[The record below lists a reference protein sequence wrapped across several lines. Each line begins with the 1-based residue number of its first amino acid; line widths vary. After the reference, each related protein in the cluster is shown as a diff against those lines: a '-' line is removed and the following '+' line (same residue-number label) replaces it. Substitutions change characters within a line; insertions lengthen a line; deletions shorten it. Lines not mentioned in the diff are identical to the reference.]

1 MWSWFLKLLKA
12 MTKGYLVISLSK
24 VRRVA
29 PGSPMWILALTAL
42 TFILVVQTAHADSW
56 NTKANASVS
65 WNYNDN
71 PTLRP
76 ADSPLKREA
85 TSSGSAGATAVLEYA
100 APNLAIEIA
109 PRVTRSFYPN
119 KDKDLESTNIY
130 LDTFTEYS
138 LQRNSL
144 DLLFEYSRVGLLTDE
159 FGDGSAD
166 DPGTGAPGANL
177 RVDDTVQRYDISP
190 QWTHQLGENNQ
201 LSVGMVFFGSDYKLE
216 KTNRADN
223 QNKQVQISYNHNL
236 NRRMSFGIS
245 VLGRRFESE
254 KLAPI
259 PVIDI
264 NLKNSSD
271 SVGATI
277 DLNYV
282 WSERTTIGLN
292 IGRTSTN
299 SKRDILLSLDPTT
312 PLLSTSESDITNTIF
327 NFIFNHTSYRNTFNI
342 LIGRGIVPSS
352 LGIENTQTS
361 ISVSARRRLTER
373 LTAVL
378 SLNGFDQESINSQQR
393 SFSNKYRF
401 LSGNASLAWRFN
413 RSWAASGV
421 YTYRQNSNGV
431 GSNSQRADSNQLG
444 INLTYLWD

>member
-1 MWSWFLKLLKA
+1 MI
-12 MTKGYLVISLSK
+12 KGYLLISLSK
-24 VRRVA
+24 AQRAA
-29 PGSPMWILALTAL
+29 PGSSMWILALTVL
-42 TFILVVQTAHADSW
+42 TFALAVQTAQADSW

-85 TSSGSAGATAVLEYA
+85 TSYGRARATAVLEYA
-100 APNLAIEIA
+100 TPNLAIEIA

-119 KDKDLESTNIY
+119 KEDKDLESTNIY

-144 DLLFEYSRVGLLTDE
+144 DLLFEYSHVGLLTDE

-201 LSVGMVFFGSDYKLE
+201 VSVGMVFFGSDYKLE

-236 NRRMSFGIS
+236 NNRMSFGIS

-282 WSERTTIGLN
+282 WSERTNIGLN

-299 SKRDILLSLDPTT
+299 SKRDILLSVDPMT
-312 PLLSTSESDITNTIF
+312 PVRSTSESDITNTIF
-327 NFIFNHTSYRNTFNI
+327 NFIFNHSGYRNTFNI
-342 LIGRGIVPSS
+342 IFSRGIVPSS

-361 ISVSARRRLTER
+361 ISVSARRRLSER

-378 SLNGFDQESINSQQR
+378 SFNGFDQESINNQQR

-401 LSGNASLAWRFN
+401 LTGNASLAWRFN
-413 RSWAASGV
+413 RSWATSGI
-421 YTYRQNSNGV
+421 YTYRQNSNGA
-431 GSNSQRADSNQLG
+431 GSNSQRADSSQLG
-444 INLTYLWD
+444 ITLTYLWD

>member
-1 MWSWFLKLLKA
+1 M
-12 MTKGYLVISLSK
+12 ISLSK
-24 VRRVA
+24 VRRA
-29 PGSPMWILALTAL
+29 ESGSSMWILALTAL
-42 TFILVVQTAHADSW
+42 TVILAVQTAQADSW

-85 TSSGSAGATAVLEYA
+85 TSYGRARATAVLEYA
-100 APNLAIEIA
+100 TPNLAIEIA

-119 KDKDLESTNIY
+119 KEDKDLESTNIY
-130 LDTFTEYS
+130 LDTLTEYN

-144 DLLFEYSRVGLLTDE
+144 DLLFEYSHVGLLTDE
-159 FGDGSAD
+159 FGDGSPD

-177 RVDDTVQRYDISP
+177 RVDDRVQRYDISP
-190 QWTHQLGENNQ
+190 QWTHQLGEKNQ
-201 LSVGMVFFGSDYKLE
+201 VSMRMVFFGSDYKLE

-223 QNKQVQISYNHNL
+223 QNKQLQISYNHNIDS
-236 NRRMSFGIS
+236 RISFGIS

-259 PVIDI
+259 PLIDI

-271 SVGATI
+271 SIGATL
-277 DLNYV
+277 DLNYL
-282 WSERTTIGLN
+282 WSERTSIGLN

-299 SKRDILLSLDPTT
+299 SKRDILLSADPTA

-327 NFIFNHTSYRNTFNI
+327 NFIFNHTGYRNTFNI
-342 LIGRGIVPSS
+342 VISRGIVPSS
-352 LGIENTQTS
+352 LGIENTQTT
-361 ISVSARRRLTER
+361 ISASARRRLSER

-378 SLNGFDQESINSQQR
+378 SFNGFDQESISSQQQQ
-393 SFSNKYRF
+393 SFNNKYRF
-401 LSGNASLAWRFN
+401 LTGNASLSWRFN

-421 YTYRQNSNGV
+421 YTYRQNSNGT

-444 INLTYLWD
+444 IALTYLWD